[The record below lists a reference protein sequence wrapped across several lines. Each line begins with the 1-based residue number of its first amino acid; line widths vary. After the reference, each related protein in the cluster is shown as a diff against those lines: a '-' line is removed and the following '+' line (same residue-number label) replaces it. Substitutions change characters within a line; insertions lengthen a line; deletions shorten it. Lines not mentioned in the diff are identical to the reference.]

1 MSATRLSTENIQ
13 TTISQINNDFSGR
26 EGDLDYNSDCL
37 VHIHRR
43 NRPYVWNKDMQ
54 ENLIDSI
61 INGYFIPPII
71 CCSRIVDGRERREV
85 MEGGNRMTTFRR
97 ILRGDVRE
105 LTTEER
111 QRIESHPITIV
122 VMRNLTAKAQR
133 IMFRRLNKNVKV
145 SDGQLYAMSVDDSP
159 LVREAVAFLDNDD
172 YPLRNIISEHF
183 FDTRN
188 ADTNGKKNL
197 ENAIALI
204 SGALNGVHFI
214 TKSYNVQECQ
224 IEKQDPI
231 HRDEIIR
238 VLGHVF
244 EIFTIANTFG
254 NLPNG
259 HKRRSQWNIG
269 KWLGSILYDIHMAYD
284 DEDIAEIQQKWAKY
298 IVAVRRGD
306 DHAEDASKLSGAQNL
321 TATRYCRICAKVN
334 IYMSE
339 KRIASDNE
347 LLAYVHRDLDP
358 DDDISDLMTD
368 GSEYCDDEN

>member
-26 EGDLDYNSDCL
+26 EGDLDYTSDSL

-61 INGYFIPPII
+61 IHGYYIPPII

-159 LVREAVAFLDNDD
+159 LVREAIAFLDNDD
-172 YPLRNIISEHF
+172 YPLRNMISEHF

-188 ADTNGKKNL
+188 SDTNGKKNL
-197 ENAIALI
+197 
-204 SGALNGVHFI
+204 
-214 TKSYNVQECQ
+214 
-224 IEKQDPI
+224 
-231 HRDEIIR
+231 
-238 VLGHVF
+238 
-244 EIFTIANTFG
+244 
-254 NLPNG
+254 
-259 HKRRSQWNIG
+259 
-269 KWLGSILYDIHMAYD
+269 
-284 DEDIAEIQQKWAKY
+284 
-298 IVAVRRGD
+298 
-306 DHAEDASKLSGAQNL
+306 
-321 TATRYCRICAKVN
+321 
-334 IYMSE
+334 
-339 KRIASDNE
+339 
-347 LLAYVHRDLDP
+347 
-358 DDDISDLMTD
+358 
-368 GSEYCDDEN
+368 